1 MCSVNIFHCDVGR
14 KGCWKLSVMGYVWM
28 IRISLLL
35 QYILLHSLF
44 LSLIETCSS
53 FGVLTSN
60 AVQIN
65 ALSTRYQSQ
74 KKILLWDRMCVYHC
88 HFFAIG
94 VEANIPSEKG
104 ACFSTVGRS
113 HFCLVEFLQQLL
125 CRWVLP
131 NKHVYQLIQPYPVRD
146 CREQWEWITLSGFWH
161 GSSFF
166 GAWLV
171 INPLKCS

>member
-1 MCSVNIFHCDVGR
+1 MLKTQSDGLRMNDYLC
-14 KGCWKLSVMGYVWM
+14 
-28 IRISLLL
+28 RISLLL
-35 QYILLHSLF
+35 QYVLFHSLF

-65 ALSTRYQSQ
+65 VLSTHYQSQ
-74 KKILLWDRMCVYHC
+74 KKILLWDRMCAHHC
-88 HFFAIG
+88 HYFSTG

-104 ACFSTVGRS
+104 TCFSTVGRS
-113 HFCLVEFLQQLL
+113 HFCVIAFLQQVV
-125 CRWVLP
+125 CRWALP
-131 NKHVYQLIQPYPVRD
+131 NKRVYQLIQPYPGRD
-146 CREQWEWITLSGFWH
+146 CREKWEWITLSGFWH

-171 INPLKCS
+171 INPFKYP